1 MGDFD
6 GSTAELPAGRAGTP
20 APRRIDAHHHLWDLS
35 ARPQGWLDAPEVA
48 RIRRDFGLAD
58 LAEVTGPAGVDATVL
73 VQVLADTGETAEFLA
88 LAAES
93 GLVAGV
99 VGWVD
104 LTAPDVAEQ
113 LDRLRSG
120 PGGDRLVG
128 VRHLVQSEP
137 DPDWLLR
144 PEVLTGLRA
153 VRDAG
158 LAYDLLTRPHQL
170 PAALVA
176 VRSVP
181 DMVFVVDHL
190 SKPDIA
196 RRAYQPW
203 ATHLSALAAEPNV
216 TAKVSGLVTEAGPDW
231 TVEDL
236 RPCVDLV
243 LEVFGPDRLMV
254 GSDWPVCLLA
264 AEYGEVLSAA
274 DALLCGLS
282 AAERADVLAGTATRV
297 YRLGER

>member
-1 MGDFD
+1 M
-6 GSTAELPAGRAGTP
+6 PAAGAGTAP
-20 APRRIDAHHHLWDLS
+20 PRRIDAHHHLWDLS
-35 ARPQGWLDAPEVA
+35 ARPQDWLDAPEAA

-73 VQVLADTGETAEFLA
+73 VQVLDDVDETADFLA
-88 LAAES
+88 LAGES
-93 GLVAGV
+93 ELVAGV
-99 VGWVD
+99 VGWAD

-137 DPDWLLR
+137 DPGWLVL
-144 PEVLTGLRA
+144 PAVLTGLRA

-181 DMVFVVDHL
+181 DLVFVVDHL
-190 SKPDIA
+190 SKPGIA
-196 RRAYQPW
+196 HRVYQPW

-216 TAKVSGLVTEAGPDW
+216 TAKVSGLVTEAGPEW

-236 RPCVDLV
+236 RPCVDLA

-264 AEYGEVLSAA
+264 GEYGEVLGAA
-274 DALLCGLS
+274 EALLCGLS
-282 AAERADVLAGTATRV
+282 PAERAEVLAGTAARV
-297 YRLGER
+297 YRLGRR